1 LNFSRVSV
9 KVVADS
15 ISKTRRQRAVELF
28 GKIDSKFRFVILAS
42 KRAKQLLKG
51 AKPKVRS
58 KSRNPI
64 RLAQLELREGA
75 VDYEILQ
82 SKKDDELQPEEQVLA
97 VDAGGEDFDDAG
109 DGVVDEGE
117 AAGDEAEH
125 EEDIDHLDDELPGE
139 GGDVDKDEE

>member
-1 LNFSRVSV
+1 
-9 KVVADS
+9 
-15 ISKTRRQRAVELF
+15 VELF

-51 AKPKVRS
+51 AKPRVKS

-64 RLAQLELREGA
+64 RLAQQELREGA

-109 DGVVDEGE
+109 DGVVDEE
-117 AAGDEAEH
+117 DAAGDEAAH
-125 EEDIDHLDDELPGE
+125 EEDIDHLDGELP
-139 GGDVDKDEE
+139 GDVDKDEE

>member
-1 LNFSRVSV
+1 M
-9 KVVADS
+9 
-15 ISKTRRQRAVELF
+15 ELF

-51 AKPKVRS
+51 AKPKVKS

-82 SKKDDELQPEEQVLA
+82 SKKDDDLQPEEQVLA

-109 DGVVDEGE
+109 DGVVDEE
-117 AAGDEAEH
+117 DAAGDEAAH

-139 GGDVDKDEE
+139 AGDVDKDEE

>member
-1 LNFSRVSV
+1 M
-9 KVVADS
+9 
-15 ISKTRRQRAVELF
+15 EHF

-42 KRAKQLLKG
+42 KRAKQLLRG

-64 RLAQLELREGA
+64 RLAQQELLEGA

-109 DGVVDEGE
+109 DGVVDEE
-117 AAGDEAEH
+117 DAAGDEAEP
-125 EEDIDHLDDELPGE
+125 EEDLDHLDGELPGE
-139 GGDVDKDEE
+139 AGDADKDEE

>member
-1 LNFSRVSV
+1 M
-9 KVVADS
+9 
-15 ISKTRRQRAVELF
+15 ELF

-109 DGVVDEGE
+109 DGVVDEEG

-139 GGDVDKDEE
+139 AGDVDKDEE